1 MKLIR
6 FGKSGQEKPGVELD
20 NGQRLDVSG
29 FCDDYDE
36 NFYTTDGV
44 KNLEFW
50 LERNGDEPSK
60 WPEVFKQ
67 TEQSEEEDLQEL

>member
-1 MKLIR
+1 MNTIIDQLETWLILEPYAWSAQAIGVLDGDLR
-6 FGKSGQEKPGVELD
+6 KIFGRTL
-20 NGQRLDVSG
+20 
-29 FCDDYDE
+29 
-36 NFYTTDGV
+36 
-44 KNLEFW
+44 